1 MHLQNL
7 PKRLFQILTSYNII
21 NKSVLYKKFCSLETL
36 WQFLAN
42 RLLDHTRSRKTDQ
55 CPRFRKNNVSQ
66 HRKTCRHST
75 GRRLSQNT
83 DIKKPCFTVA
93 FKCRGRFCHLHQRCD
108 SLLHS
113 GSTGTGKNNDR
124 KFLLSRAFYR
134 SRDFFSDSPAHA
146 RHQESSITDSHY
158 GFPSVNF
165 SFSRDNCLFQPTLCL
180 KSIHLFRISL
190 IIHRIF
196 TDQVMIPFLKG
207 SLIQHHL
214 DSAICMNTKISATFR
229 TGIMI
234 LFDIFCDDR
243 CTAFVALTKKS
254 FRHFRSGSACCI
266 MALYSGNNS
275 CLFEHVIQ
283 FHNRQFASIRSIN
296 STSVFPD

>member
-113 GSTGTGKNNDR
+113 GSTGTGKNNNR
-124 KFLLSRAFYR
+124 KFLLSCTFYC
-134 SRDFFSDSPAHA
+134 SRDFFSDCPAHT
-146 RHQESSITDSHY
+146 RHQKSSVTDCDHRLSSAY
-158 GFPSVNF
+158 F
-165 SFSRDNCLFQPTLCL
+165 SFSCDN
-180 KSIHLFRISL
+180 
-190 IIHRIF
+190 
-196 TDQVMIPFLKG
+196 
-207 SLIQHHL
+207 
-214 DSAICMNTKISATFR
+214 
-229 TGIMI
+229 
-234 LFDIFCDDR
+234 
-243 CTAFVALTKKS
+243 S
-254 FRHFRSGSACCI
+254 FF
-266 MALYSGNNS
+266 
-275 CLFEHVIQ
+275 
-283 FHNRQFASIRSIN
+283 
-296 STSVFPD
+296 